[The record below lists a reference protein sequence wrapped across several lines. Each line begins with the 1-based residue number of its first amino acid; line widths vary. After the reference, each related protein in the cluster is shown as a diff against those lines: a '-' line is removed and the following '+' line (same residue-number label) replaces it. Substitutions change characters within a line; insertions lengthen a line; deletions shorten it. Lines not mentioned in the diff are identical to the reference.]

1 MQAFAMLMILMRHS
15 SCLRMDLRW
24 FYNNLSGPG
33 IDELLQ
39 LLIAFLN
46 SSLENS
52 TKKDGDLSIIS
63 SRTSMSIC

>member
-1 MQAFAMLMILMRHS
+1 MQAFAMLTILMRHS

-24 FYNNLSGPG
+24 FHNNLSGPG

-52 TKKDGDLSIIS
+52 TQKDGDLSIIS